1 MKILFISLGSI
12 GLRHLSNIKR
22 LAPKSEIKILRLKNK
37 FKKKQYNNE
46 KFREGIERFILCEN
60 P

>member
-12 GLRHLSNIKR
+12 GLRHLSNIKK

-37 FKKKQYNNE
+37 SKKK
-46 KFREGIERFILCEN
+46 
-60 P
+60 